1 MAGFFAHNGREGA
14 RHGGHASPLVM
25 PGPDPGI
32 HGEDSSDDCAK
43 PLSVAEQDE
52 AMRWLLPIMLA
63 GCLFNLAA
71 QTAMAADAIDFCAT
85 GTMTMGPFDEHIAEI
100 RKANRYEKADIDE
113 LSAEQKAGGPD
124 FFSTQV
130 VIKEE
135 QSGSGDFDLHLFQGF
150 SDPQAKYNVTM
161 EWRCKSADYPVAYFV
176 GFKVRQITGQTIL
189 VSREKGTVNIISLK
203 TIDPDLDKPTSVK
216 DADNHAVLCA
226 DIATGCI
233 KTIFYGRY

>member
-1 MAGFFAHNGREGA
+1 LRITGAAAQGMAGMLPRSSCPGLTL
-14 RHGGHASPLVM
+14 ASM
-25 PGPDPGI
+25 RKIGS
-32 HGEDSSDDCAK
+32 EDRAK

-71 QTAMAADAIDFCAT
+71 QTAMAADTINFCAT

-113 LSAEQKAGGPD
+113 LIAEQKAGGPD

-130 VIKEE
+130 VVKEE

-150 SDPQAKYNVTM
+150 SDPKAKYNVTM
-161 EWRCKSADYPVAYFV
+161 EWHCKSADYPVAYFV
-176 GFKVRQITGQTIL
+176 GFKVRQVTGQTIL

-203 TIDPDLDKPTSVK
+203 TIDPDLDKPTGVK

-226 DIATGCI
+226 EIAKGCI

>member
-1 MAGFFAHNGREGA
+1 MRLLLLIAFAA
-14 RHGGHASPLVM
+14 CALDLTAS
-25 PGPDPGI
+25 
-32 HGEDSSDDCAK
+32 
-43 PLSVAEQDE
+43 SV
-52 AMRWLLPIMLA
+52 
-63 GCLFNLAA
+63 
-71 QTAMAADAIDFCAT
+71 MAADAIDFCAT

-113 LSAEQKAGGPD
+113 LIAEQKAGGLD

-150 SDPQAKYNVTM
+150 SDPQAKYNVV
-161 EWRCKSADYPVAYFV
+161 EKWHCEHDDYPVAYFV

-189 VSREKGTVNIISLK
+189 VSHEKGMVNIISLK
-203 TIDPDLDKPTSVK
+203 TIDPGLDKPTSVK
-216 DADNHAVLCA
+216 DADIHATLCN

>member
-1 MAGFFAHNGREGA
+1 LRITGAAAQGMAGMLLQ
-14 RHGGHASPLVM
+14 SSC
-25 PGPDPGI
+25 PGSTRAFMLRFRP
-32 HGEDSSDDCAK
+32 EDRAK
-43 PLSVAEQDE
+43 PLSAAEPDE
-52 AMRWLLPIMLA
+52 TMPRLLLIAIASCLLNLA
-63 GCLFNLAA
+63 GP
-71 QTAMAADAIDFCAT
+71 TATAADTINFCAT

-113 LSAEQKAGGPD
+113 LIAEQKAGGPD

-150 SDPQAKYNVTM
+150 SDPQAKYNVV
-161 EWRCKSADYPVAYFV
+161 EKWHCEHDDYPVAYFV

>member
-1 MAGFFAHNGREGA
+1 AISACALNLMA
-14 RHGGHASPLVM
+14 
-25 PGPDPGI
+25 
-32 HGEDSSDDCAK
+32 SSA
-43 PLSVAEQDE
+43 
-52 AMRWLLPIMLA
+52 I
-63 GCLFNLAA
+63 AA
-71 QTAMAADAIDFCAT
+71 YAINFCAT

-100 RKANRYEKADIDE
+100 RKANRYEKTDIDE
-113 LSAEQKAGGPD
+113 LMAEQKAGGPD

-150 SDPQAKYNVTM
+150 SDPQAKYNVV
-161 EWRCKSADYPVAYFV
+161 EKWHCERDDYPVAYFV

-189 VSREKGTVNIISLK
+189 VSHEKGTVNIISLK
-203 TIDPDLDKPTSVK
+203 TIDPGLDKPTSVK

-233 KTIFYGRY
+233 KT

>member
-1 MAGFFAHNGREGA
+1 MLRI
-14 RHGGHASPLVM
+14 RP
-25 PGPDPGI
+25 
-32 HGEDSSDDCAK
+32 EDRAK
-43 PLSVAEQDE
+43 PPSVAEPDE
-52 AMRWLLPIMLA
+52 AMRSLLPIMLA
-63 GCLFNLAA
+63 GCLFNLGA
-71 QTAMAADAIDFCAT
+71 QTAMAAETIDFCAT

-113 LSAEQKAGGPD
+113 LIAEQKAGGPD

-130 VIKEE
+130 VVKEE

-189 VSREKGTVNIISLK
+189 VSRAKGTVNIISLK
-203 TIDPDLDKPTSVK
+203 TIDPNLDKPTSVK
-216 DADNHAVLCA
+216 DADSHAVLCA

>member
-1 MAGFFAHNGREGA
+1 MRCLLLIAL
-14 RHGGHASPLVM
+14 ASCPL
-25 PGPDPGI
+25 
-32 HGEDSSDDCAK
+32 
-43 PLSVAEQDE
+43 
-52 AMRWLLPIMLA
+52 
-63 GCLFNLAA
+63 NLAA
-71 QTAMAADAIDFCAT
+71 PTATAADPIDFCAK

-113 LSAEQKAGGPD
+113 LIAEQKAGGPD
-124 FFSTQV
+124 FFATQV

-189 VSREKGTVNIISLK
+189 VSPEKGTVNIISLK
-203 TIDPDLDKPTSVK
+203 AIDPDLDKPTSVK

>member
-1 MAGFFAHNGREGA
+1 MVIV
-14 RHGGHASPLVM
+14 P
-25 PGPDPGI
+25 
-32 HGEDSSDDCAK
+32 SDTFRFQTRK
-43 PLSVAEQDE
+43 WRV
-52 AMRWLLPIMLA
+52 LA
-63 GCLFNLAA
+63 VIVGLTFNLAA
-71 QTAMAADAIDFCAT
+71 QTAVAADTIEFCAT

-113 LSAEQKAGGPD
+113 LIAEQKAGGPD

-150 SDPQAKYNVTM
+150 SDPQAKYNVAM
-161 EWRCKSADYPVAYFV
+161 KWRCKSADYPVAYFV

-189 VSREKGTVNIISLK
+189 VSREKGAVNIISLK
-203 TIDPDLDKPTSVK
+203 TIDPNLDKPTSVK

>member
-1 MAGFFAHNGREGA
+1 MGGAAQGMAGMLPHSSCPGLTR
-14 RHGGHASPLVM
+14 ASMLR
-25 PGPDPGI
+25 I
-32 HGEDSSDDCAK
+32 RSEDRAK
-43 PLSVAEQDE
+43 PLSVAEQDD

-63 GCLFNLAA
+63 GCWFNLAS
-71 QTAMAADAIDFCAT
+71 QTAMAADTINFCAT

-113 LSAEQKAGGPD
+113 LIAEQKAGGRD

-150 SDPQAKYNVTM
+150 SDPQAKYNVTT

-176 GFKVRQITGQTIL
+176 GFKVRQIAGQTIP

-203 TIDPDLDKPTSVK
+203 TLDPDLDKPTSLK
-216 DADNHAVLCA
+216 DTDSHAVLCA
-226 DIATGCI
+226 DIATGCV

>member
-1 MAGFFAHNGREGA
+1 MRCVFVAIAGFVLSFCPPPAIA
-14 RHGGHASPLVM
+14 QQ
-25 PGPDPGI
+25 GI
-32 HGEDSSDDCAK
+32 
-43 PLSVAEQDE
+43 
-52 AMRWLLPIMLA
+52 
-63 GCLFNLAA
+63 N
-71 QTAMAADAIDFCAT
+71 FCAT

-100 RKANRYEKADIDE
+100 QKANRYEKADIDE
-113 LSAEQKAGGPD
+113 LIAEQKAGGPD

-135 QSGSGDFDLHLFQGF
+135 QSGSGDFDLHLFQGY
-150 SDPQAKYNVTM
+150 SDPQAKYNVV
-161 EWRCKSADYPVAYFV
+161 EKWHCEHDDYLVAYFV

-189 VSREKGTVNIISLK
+189 VSREKSTVNIISLK
-203 TIDPDLDKPTSVK
+203 TIDPGLDKPTGVK

>member
-1 MAGFFAHNGREGA
+1 MWCVFAAIAVFAFNFC
-14 RHGGHASPLVM
+14 PL
-25 PGPDPGI
+25 PAI
-32 HGEDSSDDCAK
+32 
-43 PLSVAEQDE
+43 AEQ
-52 AMRWLLPIMLA
+52 
-63 GCLFNLAA
+63 G
-71 QTAMAADAIDFCAT
+71 IDFCAT

-113 LSAEQKAGGPD
+113 LIAEQKAGGPD

-150 SDPQAKYNVTM
+150 SDPQAKYSVTM
-161 EWRCKSADYPVAYFV
+161 KWHCEHDDYPVAYFV

-189 VSREKGTVNIISLK
+189 VSREKDTVNIISLK
-203 TIDPDLDKPTSVK
+203 TIDPDLDKPTIVK

>member
-1 MAGFFAHNGREGA
+1 
-14 RHGGHASPLVM
+14 
-25 PGPDPGI
+25 
-32 HGEDSSDDCAK
+32 
-43 PLSVAEQDE
+43 
-52 AMRWLLPIMLA
+52 MRSLLLIVVA
-63 GCLFNLAA
+63 GCLFNLAT
-71 QTAMAADAIDFCAT
+71 QTAMAEDKIGMCSA

-113 LSAEQKAGGPD
+113 LIAEQKAGGPD

-150 SDPQAKYNVTM
+150 SDPKAKYNVTM

-189 VSREKGTVNIISLK
+189 VSREKGTVNITSLK
-203 TIDPDLDKPTSVK
+203 TIDPALDKPTSVK
-216 DADNHAVLCA
+216 DADNHEVLCA

>member
-1 MAGFFAHNGREGA
+1 MRLLLLIAFAACALNLMAPPAMAG
-14 RHGGHASPLVM
+14 
-25 PGPDPGI
+25 D
-32 HGEDSSDDCAK
+32 
-43 PLSVAEQDE
+43 
-52 AMRWLLPIMLA
+52 
-63 GCLFNLAA
+63 
-71 QTAMAADAIDFCAT
+71 TIDFCAT

-113 LSAEQKAGGPD
+113 LIAEQKAGGPD

-150 SDPQAKYNVTM
+150 SDPKAKYNVAM

-176 GFKVRQITGQTIL
+176 GFEVRQITGQTIL
-189 VSREKGTVNIISLK
+189 VSREKATVNIISLK
-203 TIDPDLDKPTSVK
+203 TIDPGLDKPTSVK
-216 DADNHAVLCA
+216 DADNQATLCA

>member
-1 MAGFFAHNGREGA
+1 
-14 RHGGHASPLVM
+14 
-25 PGPDPGI
+25 
-32 HGEDSSDDCAK
+32 
-43 PLSVAEQDE
+43 
-52 AMRWLLPIMLA
+52 MRWLLLIVIA
-63 GCLFNLAA
+63 GCLLNLIAPP
-71 QTAMAADAIDFCAT
+71 AMAADTIDFCAT

-100 RKANRYEKADIDE
+100 RKTNRYEKADIDE
-113 LSAEQKAGGPD
+113 LIAEQKAGGPD

-130 VIKEE
+130 VVKEE

-189 VSREKGTVNIISLK
+189 VSREKGAVNIISLK
-203 TIDPDLDKPTSVK
+203 TIDPGLDKPTSVK

>member
-1 MAGFFAHNGREGA
+1 MRCVLVAIAGFVLGFC
-14 RHGGHASPLVM
+14 PL
-25 PGPDPGI
+25 PAIAQQGI
-32 HGEDSSDDCAK
+32 
-43 PLSVAEQDE
+43 
-52 AMRWLLPIMLA
+52 
-63 GCLFNLAA
+63 N
-71 QTAMAADAIDFCAT
+71 FCAT
-85 GTMTMGPFDEHIAEI
+85 GTMTMGPFDAHIAEI

-113 LSAEQKAGGPD
+113 LIAEQKAGGPD

-150 SDPQAKYNVTM
+150 SDPQAKYNVV
-161 EWRCKSADYPVAYFV
+161 EKWHCDHDDYPVAYFV

-203 TIDPDLDKPTSVK
+203 TIDPGLDKPTSVK

>member
-1 MAGFFAHNGREGA
+1 MWRFLLIAVTR
-14 RHGGHASPLVM
+14 
-25 PGPDPGI
+25 
-32 HGEDSSDDCAK
+32 CA
-43 PLSVAEQDE
+43 L
-52 AMRWLLPIMLA
+52 
-63 GCLFNLAA
+63 NLAA
-71 QTAMAADAIDFCAT
+71 SSAIAADAINFCAT
-85 GTMTMGPFDEHIAEI
+85 GTMMMGSFDEHIAEI

-113 LSAEQKAGGPD
+113 LIAEQKAGGPD

-150 SDPQAKYNVTM
+150 SDPQAKYAVAQ

-203 TIDPDLDKPTSVK
+203 TIDPDLEKPTSVK